1 MADITRED
9 LVAILELALDY
20 LKGPTT
26 TTSVTTPASVVTTV
40 SPVGVS
46 VTSTPAST
54 ATTVV
59 TPHATT
65 PPIPTASLVGIN
77 KAKLIIEL
85 TMEEGFVE
93 HAYADHLGFL
103 TIGIGRLIDKK
114 KGGKISKQEADMLL
128 SNDIDEK
135 YAQLVTAL
143 PWVKDKS
150 DNMQRALTN
159 MTFQLGITG
168 LLKFV
173 NTLQMIKEGRHG
185 EAADNALQSLW
196 ATQTPNRA
204 KRVTDMIRNG

>member
-65 PPIPTASLVGIN
+65 PPIPTPLLVGIN

-173 NTLQMIKEGRHG
+173 NTLQMIKEGRHA